1 VYFYQEKILDMEATS
16 NHIGLITRNPQTII
30 NYYTSVL
37 GFEQGESRTLGRDM
51 MEAIFGIP
59 VEGKMTKLHFGKVVL
74 EVFSCDGEL
83 KDRDIYGCGYNHWGL
98 SVEDKEAF
106 IQDKESAGAFVLRI
120 KYKDRFIYFLKDPDG
135 NLIEVFEN
143 K

>member
-1 VYFYQEKILDMEATS
+1 MEASS
-16 NHIGLITRNPQTII
+16 NHIGLITRKPKTLID
-30 NYYTSVL
+30 YYTSVL
-37 GFEQGESRTLGRDM
+37 GFEKGDSRTLEPEL

-59 VEGKMTKLHFGKVVL
+59 SEARMTKVHFGKVVL
-74 EVFSCDGEL
+74 EIFSCEADL
-83 KDRDIYGCGYNHWGL
+83 KDKDIFRCGYNHWGL
-98 SVEDKEAF
+98 LVNDKEAF
-106 IQDKESAGAFVLRI
+106 IKEKEAAGAYVSKI

>member
-1 VYFYQEKILDMEATS
+1 MEATC
-16 NHIGLITRNPQTII
+16 NHIGLITRRPQTII

-37 GFEQGESRTLGRDM
+37 GFEQGESRTLSRDL

-59 VEGKMTKLHFGKVVL
+59 IEATLTKLHFGKVIL
-74 EVFSCDGEL
+74 EVFSSDGDLRE
-83 KDRDIYGCGYNHWGL
+83 KDIHGCGYNHWGL
-98 SVEDKEAF
+98 SVDDKEAF
-106 IQDKESAGAFVLRI
+106 IHEKETAGAYVLRI
-120 KYKDRFIYFLKDPDG
+120 KYKDRFIFFIKDPDG

>member
-1 VYFYQEKILDMEATS
+1 MEATS
-16 NHIGLITRNPQTII
+16 NHIGLITRKPQRLIE
-30 NYYTSVL
+30 YYTQVL
-37 GFEQGESRTLGRDM
+37 GFTQGESRALSPEL

-59 VEGKMTKLHFGKVVL
+59 SEGQMTKVYFGKVIV
-74 EVFSCDGEL
+74 EIFSCGADL
-83 KDRDIYGCGYNHWGL
+83 KDKDILGCGYNHWGL

-106 IQDKESAGAFVLRI
+106 IQAKEAAGAFVSKI

-143 K
+143 R